1 MSNRIITI
9 GRQVG
14 SGGRLIGRIVA
25 DRLGLAFYDREI
37 LSRAA
42 QESGIR
48 DEFFE
53 TNDEKNTF
61 VHRLTSYFTM
71 SAATSVGN
79 SCLAS
84 ENLFKY
90 QSDAIRK
97 AAEEGGS
104 VFVGRCS
111 DYILRDFDNRTDIF
125 ITADLDDRIARASE
139 YFKISADEA
148 RKRIA
153 SLEKARAE
161 YYNLFTS
168 KRWGVASSYHLCINS
183 SRMSLDDCASMI
195 IEYIEKTGR

>member
-195 IEYIEKTGR
+195 IDYIEKTGR